1 MSDITKMMRISL
13 RGSAATLLIVAV
25 LATAPGAA
33 QSGPLQASGPLV
45 RQDSSDCGN
54 TNVNGSD
61 PARNGGQVTITQ
73 TDAGDTTAAVQITSG
88 TPNTSYDFYW
98 KCQRGLGQV
107 RTDASGKGG
116 ASFAFKASAG
126 STLTFDMYP
135 AGAPSGN
142 KFQSVRIT
150 PVRAATTQRK
160 SVLQLSAT
168 ELASLRRGVAQM
180 KAWDSEP
187 RGSAN
192 FRRSWIYWANMH
204 AYFGAGCANP
214 SGLNAAGMSGLTAQA
229 KSNVDENATWCT
241 CQHGTIQFLTW
252 HRMYLYYFEQV
263 LQAASGDPNLRLP
276 YWDYESNA
284 QMPAAYRDQT
294 YVNASGQTVAN
305 PLYIPNRQAQLNAGT
320 SNLAPSVVSTANAM
334 QQASYSPFNSAI
346 EQTPHGAVHCAVG
359 VANCPTGYMGAVP
372 AAGNDPI
379 FYTHHTNID
388 RLYEC
393 WLQVNPAAR
402 LPNNQS
408 QLNATFSFIDGTG
421 ALVTRT
427 VKDMLTTAQLGY
439 SYAAGGGCPATLK
452 VKLGTILQEKALRV
466 FPLVGPTPLQRG
478 TTVLPLK
485 IAPDVRKSLLGAA
498 PKDNGE
504 APRSVVVIDGFTYDE
519 APGVLYEVYV
529 QGAGGKRVL
538 LGVINFFNLTAPQHD
553 HGDMAGMAGMTAS
566 GSDEKTFDATDALKS
581 LGGGDA
587 SLVIEP
593 STGVTGGSPVLA
605 ARQISPRA
613 NVRFSSARIEL
624 R

>member
-1 MSDITKMMRISL
+1 MSDMAKTRLTVL
-13 RGSAATLLIVAV
+13 RGSAAMLLVMGALV
-25 LATAPGAA
+25 TAPVAAA
-33 QSGPLQASGPLV
+33 QSGTLQASGPLV

-61 PARNGGQVTITQ
+61 PARNGGEVAITQ

-98 KCQRGLGQV
+98 KCQRGLGPV
-107 RTDASGKGG
+107 RTDAAGKGS
-116 ASFAFKASAG
+116 ASFGFKAPAG

-150 PVRAATTQRK
+150 PVRATTQRK
-160 SVLQLSAT
+160 SILQLNST

-180 KAWDSEP
+180 KAWNSEP

-229 KSNVDENATWCT
+229 KSNPDENATWCT

-252 HRMYLYYFEQV
+252 HRMYLYYFEKV
-263 LQAASGDPNLRLP
+263 LQAASGDANLRLP
-276 YWDYESNA
+276 FWDYEANA
-284 QMPAAYRDQT
+284 QMPPAYRDQT
-294 YVNASGQTVAN
+294 YVNSNGQSVAN
-305 PLYIPNRQAQLNAGT
+305 PLYIPNRQAQLNNGT
-320 SNLAPSVVSTANAM
+320 GNLAPSVVSTANAM
-334 QQASYSPFNSAI
+334 QQTSYSPFNGAI

-393 WLQVNPAAR
+393 WLRVNPAAR
-402 LPNNQS
+402 LPNNQN
-408 QLNATFSFIDGTG
+408 QLNATFNFIDGTG

-452 VKLGTILQEKALRV
+452 IRLPTRMLQEKALRV
-466 FPLVGPTPLQRG
+466 YPLVGPTPLQRG

-485 IAPDVRKSLLGAA
+485 IAPDMRKSMLNAA
-498 PKDNGE
+498 PKGNGE
-504 APRSVVVIDGFTYDE
+504 TPRSVVVIDGFTYDE

-553 HGDMAGMAGMTAS
+553 HGDMAGMAAGA
-566 GSDEKTFDATDALKS
+566 SDEKTFDATEALKT
-581 LGGGDA
+581 LGSGDT

-593 STGVTGGSPVLA
+593 STGVTGTSPALA
-605 ARQISPRA
+605 ARQIGPKA

>member
-1 MSDITKMMRISL
+1 MSYMVKARLTAL
-13 RGSAATLLIVAV
+13 HGSAATLLIIGGFVQPAS
-25 LATAPGAA
+25 A
-33 QSGPLQASGPLV
+33 QSGDLQASGPLV

-54 TNVNGSD
+54 NNVNGSD
-61 PARNGGQVTITQ
+61 PARNGGLVTITQ
-73 TDAGDTTAAVQITSG
+73 NDAGDTSAVVQISKG

-107 RTDASGKGG
+107 RTDASGAGNG
-116 ASFAFKASAG
+116 TFGFKASAG
-126 STLTFDMYP
+126 ATLTFDMYP
-135 AGAPSGN
+135 AGAPPGN
-142 KFQSVRIT
+142 KFQSVRLT
-150 PVRAATTQRK
+150 PGRVATQRK
-160 SVLQLSAT
+160 SILQLNAT

-180 KAWDSEP
+180 KAWSSEP

-192 FRRSWIYWANMH
+192 YRRSWIYWANMH
-204 AYFGAGCANP
+204 AYFGTGCANP

-229 KSNVDENATWCT
+229 KSNADENATWCT
-241 CQHGTIQFLTW
+241 CQHGTVQFLTW
-252 HRMYLYYFEQV
+252 HRMYLYYFEKV
-263 LQAASGDPNLRLP
+263 LQAASGDANLRLP

-294 YVNASGQTVAN
+294 YVNANGQTVPN

-334 QQASYSPFNSAI
+334 QQTSYNPFNSAL
-346 EQTPHGAVHCAVG
+346 ESTPHGAVHCAVG

-393 WLQVNPAAR
+393 WLKVNQAAR
-402 LPNNQS
+402 LPNNQG
-408 QLNATFSFIDGTG
+408 QLNATFNFIDGTG

-439 SYAAGGGCPATLK
+439 SYAGGGGCPATLK
-452 VKLGTILQEKALRV
+452 VRLPVSILQETPLRV
-466 FPLVGPTPLQRG
+466 YPLAGPTPLQRG

-485 IAPDVRKSLLGAA
+485 IAPDARKAMLQAA
-498 PKDNGE
+498 PEKGGE
-504 APRSVVVIDGFTYDE
+504 TPRSVVVIDGFTFDE

-538 LGVINFFNLTAPQHD
+538 LGVINFFNLTAPHGD
-553 HGDMAGMAGMTAS
+553 HGDMPGMGDMAGA
-566 GSDEKTFDATDALKS
+566 SDEKTFDATDALKT
-581 LGGGDA
+581 LGGNT

-593 STGVTGGSPVLA
+593 STGVTGTTPALA